1 MSRPAPMQFSSASA
15 RSQEVLALQHVY
27 AIDAHEHFCRKQALS
42 VLPRSFSEQP
52 TLLMQRRLTCVNIET
67 SSGASQFPIWG

>member
-1 MSRPAPMQFSSASA
+1 MQFSSASA

-27 AIDAHEHFCRKQALS
+27 AIDADEHSCRKQALS

-52 TLLMQRRLTCVNIET
+52 TLLMQLKLTCVNIEAL
-67 SSGASQFPIWG
+67 SGAPQFPTWG